1 MAIDTKMVTSNNYN
15 SNNRNDSYDTDIKNQ
30 GDE

>member
-1 MAIDTKMVTSNNYN
+1 MAIETKMVTSNHYN
-15 SNNRNDSYDTDIKNQ
+15 SNNRNGSYDTDIKNQ